1 MQVLQHVDMGKGGN
15 LSGMNEEVRNFVKQ
29 AMLEQDL
36 SQGEL
41 ARRTGLTRPAVTK
54 LLNGVVGKV
63 PENWQR
69 ILDELGIEIIA
80 IKKQEK

>member
-1 MQVLQHVDMGKGGN
+1 
-15 LSGMNEEVRNFVKQ
+15 MNSNIRSVVKQ
-29 AMLEQDL
+29 VMLEQDM

-54 LLNGVVGKV
+54 LLNGVVGKI

-69 ILDELGIEIIA
+69 ILDELGVEIVA
-80 IKKQEK
+80 IKKADLQER

>member
-1 MQVLQHVDMGKGGN
+1 MEVGDN
-15 LSGMNEEVRNFVKQ
+15 LAGMNDEIRTLVKTV
-29 AMLEQDL
+29 MREQEM

-54 LLNGVVGKV
+54 LLNGVVGKI

-69 ILDELGIEIIA
+69 ILDELEIDLVA
-80 IKKQEK
+80 VKRSERTK

>member
-1 MQVLQHVDMGKGGN
+1 
-15 LSGMNEEVRNFVKQ
+15 
-29 AMLEQDL
+29 MLEQDM

-54 LLNGVVGKV
+54 LLNGVVGKI

-69 ILDELGIEIIA
+69 ILDELGVEIVA
-80 IKKQEK
+80 IKKADLHER

>member
-1 MQVLQHVDMGKGGN
+1 
-15 LSGMNEEVRNFVKQ
+15 MNSNIRSVVKQ
-29 AMLEQDL
+29 VMLEQDM

-54 LLNGVVGKV
+54 LLNGVVGKI

-69 ILDELGIEIIA
+69 ILDELGVEIVA
-80 IKKQEK
+80 IKKADLHER